1 MNLPY
6 RIGAISLLASTF
18 IFTSCQKNNFTPEID
33 EGDELARAAENKNCA
48 ITEFRCMYN
57 TTPTPQEEIIYSKTY
72 HNNGKLKNIT
82 AAIYSGGAN
91 IGSATYSVNW
101 KKNRLALIHDGTT
114 DTLLIAELNRN
125 GKVVS
130 TRDGNK
136 PDFQY
141 LPTLFDYSD
150 NRVNTMKI
158 DFSGK
163 DLLAN
168 FHYTNGNITRID
180 DIGDGSTTPGKVEYQ
195 YATGNKIKQQQYFDE
210 PRKFSWNTFTL
221 LQFLGLF
228 PELDGENLRTRTTV
242 DWGNNYIAYDKILV
256 NHQIDQDGRL
266 MQYAITDPADG
277 TISSRYFLNWSCSTA
292 ASNVTE
298 EN

>member
-1 MNLPY
+1 MNLTCHVS
-6 RIGAISLLASTF
+6 AISLLAGTLLIS
-18 IFTSCQKNNFTPEID
+18 SCQKNNFAPENTVS
-33 EGDELARAAENKNCA
+33 DELARAAENKNCA
-48 ITEFRCMYN
+48 VTEFRCMYN
-57 TTPTPQEEIIYSKTY
+57 TTPTPQEEIVYSKTY
-72 HNNGKLKNIT
+72 HSSGKLKNIT

-101 KKNRLALIHDGTT
+101 KKNHVALIHDGTS
-114 DTLLIAELNRN
+114 DTLLIAELNKN
-125 GKVVS
+125 GKVIT

-141 LPTLFDYSD
+141 LPTSFAYS
-150 NRVNTMKI
+150 NERLNTMKI
-158 DFSGK
+158 HFSGT
-163 DLLAN
+163 DLVAN
-168 FHYTNGNITRID
+168 FHYSNGNITRID
-180 DIGDGSTTPGKVEYQ
+180 DMGDGTSAPGKIEYQ

-256 NHQIDQDGRL
+256 NHQVDQSGRL
-266 MQYAITDPADG
+266 MQYAVTDPSDG
-277 TISSRYFLNWSCSTA
+277 TISSRYFLNWSCATA
-292 ASNVTE
+292 ANNITQ

>member
-6 RIGAISLLASTF
+6 RVSAISLFTGVI
-18 IFTSCQKNNFTPEID
+18 IFTSCQKNQLAPQESPEN
-33 EGDELARAAENKNCA
+33 ELLVASANKSCA
-48 ITEFRCMYN
+48 VTAFKGMYN
-57 TTPTPQEEIIYSKTY
+57 TTPNQEEVVYSKTY
-72 HNNGKLKNIT
+72 HGNGKLEKIT
-82 AAIYSGGAN
+82 AAVYSGGAI
-91 IGSATYSVNW
+91 IGSSTYTIFW
-101 KKNRLALIHDGTT
+101 KKDRVALIYYGTA
-114 DTLLIAELNRN
+114 DTMFVAALNQKGR
-125 GKVVS
+125 VVT

-141 LPTLFDYSD
+141 LPTSFDYA
-150 NRVNTMKI
+150 NNKVNTMKI
-158 DFSGK
+158 HFSGT

-168 FHYTNGNITRID
+168 FHYNNGNISRID
-180 DIGDGSTTPGKVEYQ
+180 DIGDGSTAPGKIEYQ

-242 DWGNNYIAYDKILV
+242 DWGNNYIAYDRVLV
-256 NHQIDQDGRL
+256 NHQVDQNGRL
-266 MQYAITDPADG
+266 MQYAVSDPANG

-292 ASNVTE
+292 ENNVVSE
-298 EN
+298 D